1 MGRMSLMGLIVLVA
15 GCSKGVEDPVAP
27 GGNETEQ
34 GLKAIA
40 FSAGLPE
47 QQEIT
52 RSTPLEEELPVG
64 QKTFKVWGFKNDA
77 YDSGTSSYTS
87 YQTVFP
93 GYNVNWAANT
103 AATTTSNTHDWEY
116 VGQQGTG
123 DPAQTIKYWDW
134 SAKAYR
140 YFAVTGTA
148 ATDLADLKLNNEKYL
163 PSESNLPN
171 TYEIQMY
178 ADLSPVEDPP
188 GTIDASATNTK
199 IAAAVAA
206 APFFS
211 RMWFSTGNAVTY
223 PDKQFGDPVV
233 LEFTKPFARVRFMFT
248 FTEDGVDRTKIT
260 DMSFKPV
267 SNAGISQKGTV
278 TVHYPL
284 KGDKTS
290 EYYTID
296 AENPKL
302 EEFTQDW
309 YECSDPTDPNYANR
323 EHWYTVLPSGDQGA
337 YILTITIFGDD
348 KTAVV
353 PANFMQWKPGYE
365 YTYRF
370 KVNEAGGITLDVIQV
385 GINDWEIK
393 NANDHTVYNW

>member
-1 MGRMSLMGLIVLVA
+1 MGLIVLVA

-52 RSTPLEEELPVG
+52 RSTPLEDELPANG
-64 QKTFKVWGFKNDA
+64 KTFKVWGFKNDA

-140 YFAVTGTA
+140 YFAVTNYVETMPVSPDPLLAGTIYREA
-148 ATDLADLKLNNEKYL
+148 FNINEYQFSMLAD
-163 PSESNLPN
+163 
-171 TYEIQMY
+171 
-178 ADLSPVEDPP
+178 
-188 GTIDASATNTK
+188 
-199 IAAAVAA
+199 VAHPEN
-206 APFFS
+206 APYYS
-211 RMWFSTGNAVTY
+211 RMWFSTGDPITY
-223 PDKQFGDPVV
+223 PDKKFGEPVV
-233 LEFTKPFARVRFMFT
+233 LEFIKPFARVRIIFI
-248 FTEDGVDRTKIT
+248 FTEDGINRTKIT
-260 DMSFKPV
+260 QMSFKPV
-267 SNAGISQKGTV
+267 SVSGAKIPQSGTV

-284 KGDKTS
+284 TGVKTS
-290 EYYTID
+290 EYYSLAD
-296 AENPKL
+296 GYSGL
-302 EEFTQDW
+302 DEFTRDW
-309 YECSDPTDPNYANR
+309 YECSDPNDPNYANR
-323 EHWYTVLPSGDQGA
+323 EYWYTVLPSGDQGA
-337 YILTITIFGDD
+337 YEMTIKIYGKD

-353 PANFMQWKPGYE
+353 PADFMQWKAGYE
-365 YTYRF
+365 YTYLF
-370 KVNEAGGITLDVIQV
+370 KVTDAGGIMLDVIQV
-385 GINDWEIK
+385 AINSWG
-393 NANDHTVYNW
+393 NGGSSNHTVYNW

>member
-1 MGRMSLMGLIVLVA
+1 MKVDNTIVGSFRGFRNLGLFGILFCLI
-15 GCSKGVEDPVAP
+15 GCSGEQIDGP
-27 GGNETEQ
+27 GNEPQPSTEQ
-34 GLKAIA
+34 AIA

-77 YDSGTSSYTS
+77 YDSGTGSYTS

-140 YFAVTGTA
+140 YFAVTNYEETKPATLVAGKIYNESFGTDEYQF
-148 ATDLADLKLNNEKYL
+148 TMLADV
-163 PSESNLPN
+163 
-171 TYEIQMY
+171 TDI
-178 ADLSPVEDPP
+178 
-188 GTIDASATNTK
+188 
-199 IAAAVAA
+199 AA

-248 FTEDGVDRTKIT
+248 FTEDGVTRTNIASK
-260 DMSFKPV
+260 SFKPV
-267 SNAGISQKGTV
+267 ANPNPGIPQSGDV
-278 TVHYPL
+278 IVHYPL
-284 KGDKTS
+284 KGEKTS
-290 EYYTID
+290 EYYSIANVGTT
-296 AENPKL
+296 L
-302 EEFTQDW
+302 TEFDKDW
-309 YECSDPTDPNYANR
+309 YTSSDTTDPDR

-393 NANDHTVYNW
+393 NDSYHTVYNW

>member
-64 QKTFKVWGFKNDA
+64 QKTFKVWGYKNDA
-77 YDSGTSSYTS
+77 YDSGSGSYTS

-116 VGQQGTG
+116 VGVSNSSV
-123 DPAQTIKYWDW
+123 AQTIKYWDW

-140 YFAVTGTA
+140 YFAVTNYEETKPATLVAGKIYNESFGTDEYQF
-148 ATDLADLKLNNEKYL
+148 TMLADV
-163 PSESNLPN
+163 
-171 TYEIQMY
+171 TDI
-178 ADLSPVEDPP
+178 
-188 GTIDASATNTK
+188 
-199 IAAAVAA
+199 AA

-233 LEFTKPFARVRFMFT
+233 LEFTKPFARVRIIFIFS
-248 FTEDGVDRTKIT
+248 EDGINRTNIAQ
-260 DMSFKPV
+260 MSFKPV
-267 SNAGISQKGTV
+267 SGAKIPQSGTV

-284 KGDKTS
+284 TGVKTS
-290 EYYTID
+290 EYYSLAD
-296 AENPKL
+296 GYSGL
-302 EEFTQDW
+302 DEFTRDW
-309 YECSDPTDPNYANR
+309 YECSDPNDPNYANR
-323 EHWYTVLPSGDQGA
+323 EYWYTVLPSGDQGA
-337 YILTITIFGDD
+337 YEMTIKIFGEF
-348 KTAVV
+348 KTAFV
-353 PANFMQWKPGYE
+353 PADFMQWKAGYE
-365 YTYRF
+365 YTYLF
-370 KVNEAGGITLDVIQV
+370 KVTDAGGVTLDVIQV
-385 GINDWEIK
+385 GINDWVIK
-393 NANDHTVYNW
+393 NANNHTVYNW